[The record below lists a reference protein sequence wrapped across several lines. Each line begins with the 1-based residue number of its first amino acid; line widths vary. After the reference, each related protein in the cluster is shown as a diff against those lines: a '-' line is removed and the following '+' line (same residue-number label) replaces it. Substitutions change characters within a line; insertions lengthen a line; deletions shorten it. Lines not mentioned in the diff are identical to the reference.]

1 MSKTALITGI
11 TGQDGAY
18 LSRLLLERGYRV
30 TGLVRSFS
38 NANRQG
44 LKFLEVEKKVRL
56 LECDLIDSSQV
67 ISVIKE
73 TQPSEIYHLA
83 AQSSVS
89 QSFKQP
95 LETIGFNIVS
105 VLNLLEAV
113 RLSKPDI
120 KFYQASSGEIFGS
133 EGNLPIDESSP
144 ISPVSPYSVSK
155 ASAYWITKNYR
166 ESYGLFCCSGFLFN
180 HESFLRNENFF
191 VKKVIREGVRIKN
204 GQAEFLEVG
213 NIDIKRDFGWA
224 PKYVES
230 MYLMLRQDKPDDFVI
245 SSGNSISLRS
255 IIEFVFGYLEISM
268 DRLKISEKLYR
279 PTEISNIYG
288 DSAKA
293 RKILGWNFDVSF
305 YDILKILIGEEISYF
320 NELQK

>member
-18 LSRLLLERGYRV
+18 LSRLLLELGYRV
-30 TGLVRSFS
+30 TGLTRNCS
-38 NANRQG
+38 NADKQG
-44 LKFLEVEKKVRL
+44 LKFLGIEKKVQL

-67 ISVIKE
+67 ISAVREI
-73 TQPSEIYHLA
+73 QPSEIYHLA

-89 QSFKQP
+89 QSFKKP
-95 LETIGFNIVS
+95 LETINFNIIS

-113 RLSKPDI
+113 RLVKSDI
-120 KFYQASSGEIFGS
+120 KFYQASSGEIFS
-133 EGNLPIDESSP
+133 AEGNLPIDESTP
-144 ISPVSPYSVSK
+144 IFPVSPYSVSK

-166 ESYGLFCCSGFLFN
+166 QSYGLFCCSGFLFN

-191 VKKVIREGVRIKN
+191 VKKVIREGIKIKN
-204 GQAEFLEVG
+204 DQAEFLEVG
-213 NIDIKRDFGWA
+213 NIDIRRDFGWT

-245 SSGNSISLRS
+245 SSGISVSLRS
-255 IIEFVFGYLEISM
+255 IIEFVFGYLEISI
-268 DRLKISEKLYR
+268 DHLKISEKLYR
-279 PTEISNIYG
+279 PTEIADIYG
-288 DSAKA
+288 DSSKA
-293 RKILGWNFDVSF
+293 RKILKWNYDVSF
-305 YDILKILIGEEISYF
+305 YDILKTLIDEEISYF